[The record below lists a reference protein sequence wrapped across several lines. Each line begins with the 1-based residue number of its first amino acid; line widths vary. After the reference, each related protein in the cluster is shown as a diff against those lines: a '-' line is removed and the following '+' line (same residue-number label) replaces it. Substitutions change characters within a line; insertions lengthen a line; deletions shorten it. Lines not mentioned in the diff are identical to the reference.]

1 MMQREIIDRLVNAV
15 LLRLRPRALV
25 LLTAADGYHEIIR
38 ARLQQCQAFSPVI
51 LFSDHARQFH
61 TETNWGQLGPIT
73 SFAEISQTGA
83 LDNIERVLIPFL
95 DFATAA
101 EVASGLLQSDATRF
115 IDLARMSG
123 RPIMALDYN
132 CNPASELNLLK
143 GLSRAG
149 ERPPQADYLPRLAAQ
164 GVELCTLDRMLSAK
178 RTATEREVAAPAQ
191 AYITLSE
198 LKRLNGHSPP
208 GAKLTDLALEY
219 SRGKK

>member
-1 MMQREIIDRLVNAV
+1 MQREVIDKLVNEV
-15 LLRLRPRALV
+15 LLRMRPRALV

-38 ARLQQCQAFSPVI
+38 ARLQQCQVFSPVI
-51 LFSDHARQFH
+51 LFCDNARQFH
-61 TETNWGQLGPIT
+61 TEADWGQLGPIT
-73 SFAEISQTGA
+73 SLTEISKTGA
-83 LDNIERVLIPFL
+83 LDNIERVLIPFI

-101 EVASGLLQSDATRF
+101 EMANGLLQSEAARL
-115 IDLARMSG
+115 IHLARMSG

-132 CNPASELNLLK
+132 CNPASELNQLK

-149 ERPPQADYLPRLAAQ
+149 ENSPQADYLPKLAAQ
-164 GVELCTLDRMLSAK
+164 GIELCTLDQMLSAQPA
-178 RTATEREVAAPAQ
+178 ATEHAVAAPAQ

-198 LKRLNGHSPP
+198 LKRLNGRSPP

>member
-1 MMQREIIDRLVNAV
+1 MMQREIIDRLVNEV
-15 LLRLRPRALV
+15 LSRMRPRALV
-25 LLTAADGYHEIIR
+25 LLTAAEGYQEIIR
-38 ARLQQCQAFSPVI
+38 ARLQRCQTFSPVI
-51 LFSDHARQFH
+51 LFSDNACEFH
-61 TETNWGQLGPIT
+61 KEADWGQLGPIT
-73 SFAEISQTGA
+73 SLTEISNPGA

-101 EVASGLLQSDATRF
+101 EVANGLLQSEAARF
-115 IDLARMSG
+115 IHLAHMSG

-132 CNPASELNLLK
+132 CNPTSELNQLK
-143 GLSRAG
+143 GLNRAG
-149 ERPPQADYLPRLAAQ
+149 ENPPQTDHLPKLAAQ
-164 GVELCTLDRMLSAK
+164 GIELCTLDQMLSVK
-178 RTATEREVAAPAQ
+178 PMATEREVAAP